1 MVSFEQ
7 KEKIVDQHKSAK
19 WLKQENKNIKRKV
32 IHLTRLTS
40 LLRVKGVKFHTVQ
53 SNLVNEQ
60 ILGEEEECSTT
71 SLIFCKMW
79 KMYVD
84 ATTAKKDIERELS
97 REIRNV

>member
-1 MVSFEQ
+1 MTNNFPESGLTRKQ
-7 KEKIVDQHKSAK
+7 KH
-19 WLKQENKNIKRKV
+19 ENI
-32 IHLTRLTS
+32 IHLTRFTS

-71 SLIFCKMW
+71 RLIFCKMW